1 MPEKLEIIAKPC
13 NSATCPTIYKDEQ
26 GRIFIQGSKLTADTR
41 ASISVSE
48 DEEVVEISPDLLEY
62 LRSAQA

>member
-1 MPEKLEIIAKPC
+1 MSNSLQVLIKPC
-13 NSATCPTIYKDEQ
+13 FSGSCPALYQDEQ